1 MTRRVVITA
10 IGIASPIGI
19 GAEVVWNALL
29 AGESGLETF
38 EDGPL
43 SRIPP
48 AAGGRTPVPMKI
60 GRDYFDPKILRGA
73 TMNNATLLGVVA
85 TGDCLAQAGLVGDK
99 HRRIGCYI
107 GTEMPYPEHAKQA
120 RGALTL
126 IERDDGAEAGW
137 SFNDERLGA
146 SMKFQS
152 AFEFLRSL
160 PNMSASHVSIRGGF
174 QGPVA
179 TFLGSGASGIQAILE
194 ATRDIR
200 AGKAEGMMAGG
211 AWSPYA
217 PLYQGFLAR
226 TGRIGRVSGDVTMAM
241 RPFDSTRSGA
251 IPGEA
256 GCVFLL
262 EELDTARERGATIL
276 AEIVAGAT
284 QFAAPGHGDQAAAC
298 QAALRLGIPEDCPP
312 DVIAVTGAGH
322 PELDRLEGQAWTQFL
337 GTERAQQIP
346 WLFPSASTGYTGSA
360 AAPLAAAAAI
370 FAMRDAK
377 LPPTPNL
384 VDPDPECGPVTPRPE
399 VEPGTIHNAGVS
411 AFSFEG
417 IHATLSLHSWSE
429 ASE

>member
-10 IGIASPIGI
+10 VGIASPIGI

-60 GRDYFDPKILRGA
+60 GRDYYDPKVLRNA
-73 TMNNATLLGVVA
+73 TMNNATILGVVA
-85 TGDCLAQAGLVGDK
+85 TGDCLDRAGLVGDK

-126 IERDDGAEAGW
+126 MERDESAEAGW

-146 SMKFQS
+146 SMRFQS

-194 ATRDIR
+194 ATREIR
-200 AGKAEGMMAGG
+200 AGHAEGMMAGG

-226 TGRIGRVSGDVTMAM
+226 TGRIGYVSGDVTAAM
-241 RPFDSTRSGA
+241 RPFDRSHIGA

-262 EELDTARERGATIL
+262 EELGSARERGATIL
-276 AEIVAGAT
+276 AEVTGGAT
-284 QFAAPGHGDQAAAC
+284 QFAAPGHGDQEAAC
-298 QAALRLGIPEDCPP
+298 QTALRLGIPQDHPL
-312 DVIAVTGAGH
+312 DVIAATGSGH
-322 PELDRLEGQAWTQFL
+322 PELDRLEGQAWARFL
-337 GTERAQQIP
+337 GAERAGQLP
-346 WLFPSASTGYTGSA
+346 WLFPTASTGYTGSA

-370 FAMRDAK
+370 FAMRDGK
-377 LPPTPNL
+377 LPPTVNL
-384 VDPDPECGPVTPRPE
+384 HEPDPQGAAIVPRE
-399 VEPGTIHNAGVS
+399 AVETATIRGAGVS

-417 IHATLSLHSWSE
+417 IHATLSLQSWSE